1 MSEIVSYSLSGDI
14 AVVNIDSPPVNA
26 VDQSVRAGLKQ
37 VFTEL
42 RGKPEIRAIVLAC
55 AGRTFVA
62 GADIK
67 EFDTGIAAPGYHE
80 VLRLIEDSPVP
91 VIAAVHGTA
100 LGAGTEIAL
109 SCHYRVAH
117 EAARFGLP
125 ELSLGIIPG
134 AGGTQR
140 LPRLVAL
147 EVALDMMLSGK
158 PLPAAK
164 ALEAGLVDRVVTEAV
179 GPAAVAFAG
188 ELIARGAAPR
198 RTRGQAVKGGEQAAE
213 LFAAKRAQI
222 ARTMRNRQSPLALLE
237 AVQAAVERPFDE
249 GLQVESAL
257 SAQLEQATESRALRH
272 LFYAE
277 REVRKIPGLAADV
290 KPRPV
295 TRVGI
300 VGAGTM
306 GGGIAMCFANAG
318 VAVTILDTS
327 QANLDR
333 GLATIGKNYER
344 SVTRGS
350 LKPEQRDQRL
360 GLITPTLDYEALG
373 SADVIIEAVF
383 ENMALKKQIF
393 VKLDAVAKPGAILGT
408 NTSTLDIDEIAAVTG
423 RAQDVI
429 GLHFF
434 SPANVMQ
441 LLEIV
446 QCGKTAPDVVVTALE
461 IARQIKKTGVVAKV
475 CYGFIGNRMM
485 DPYGRE
491 AERCLLEGATPA
503 EVDGALEDFGMAMG
517 ILAVYDLAGVDI
529 GHLTR
534 VARQHLLPRDPS
546 FYRPAAMLNERG
558 WIGQKAGRGYYRYD
572 GAERKRAVD
581 PEVVAMIHE
590 EGRRLNIPQRRPERQ
605 EIRERCLY
613 AMINE
618 GALLLEEGIALRAS
632 DIDVVYTAGYGFP
645 RYRGGPMFYAD
656 TVGLKVIHDKILE
669 FQKTLDP
676 QYWQPAP
683 LLKKLALAGSS
694 FARWQAEQ
702 TR

>member
-1 MSEIVSYSLSGDI
+1 M
-14 AVVNIDSPPVNA
+14 NA
-26 VDQSVRAGLKQ
+26 VNQAVRAGLKR

-42 RGKPEIRAIVLAC
+42 RGKSEIKAIVLAC
-55 AGRTFVA
+55 AGRTFIA

-117 EAARFGLP
+117 EGARFGLP

-140 LPRLVAL
+140 LPRLVPL
-147 EVALDMMLSGK
+147 DVALDMMLSGK
-158 PLPAAK
+158 PLAAAK
-164 ALEAGLVDRVVTEAV
+164 ALDAGLVDTVVSGELLA
-179 GPAAVAFAG
+179 AAVAFARD
-188 ELIARGAAPR
+188 LVAKGAAPR
-198 RTRGQAVKGGEQAAE
+198 RTREQAVKGAGQGAGNAAE
-213 LFAAKRAQI
+213 LLAARRVQVAK
-222 ARTMRNRQSPLALLE
+222 TMRNRQSPLALLD
-237 AVQAAVERPFDE
+237 AVQAAVEKPFDQ

-257 SAQLEQATESRALRH
+257 SATLEQATEARALRH

-277 REVRKIPGLAADV
+277 REVRRIPGLSADV

-306 GGGIAMCFANAG
+306 GGGISMCFANAG
-318 VAVTILDTS
+318 IPVTLLDTA

-344 SVTRGS
+344 SVSRGS

-360 GLITPTLDYEALG
+360 GLITPTLDYAALG

-383 ENMALKKQIF
+383 ENMALKKEIF
-393 VKLDAVAKPGAILGT
+393 AKLDAVAKPGAILGT

-423 RAQDVI
+423 RPQDVI

-446 QCGKTAPDVVVTALE
+446 QCSKTASDVVVTALD
-461 IARQIKKTGVVAKV
+461 IAKTIKKVGVVAKV

-491 AERCLLEGATPA
+491 AEHCVLEGATPE
-503 EVDGALEDFGMAMG
+503 EVDSALESWGMAMG
-517 ILAVYDLAGVDI
+517 ILAVYDMAGIDI

-534 VARQHLLPRDPS
+534 VARAHLLPKDPG
-546 FYRPAAMLNERG
+546 FYRPSAMLTERG

-572 GAERKRAVD
+572 GADRKRAPD
-581 PEVVAMIHE
+581 PEVIALLHE
-590 EGRRLNIPQRRPERQ
+590 EGRRLNIPQRKPGPQ
-605 EIRERCLY
+605 EIQERCLY

-656 TVGLKVIHDKILE
+656 TVGLKVIYDKILE

-694 FARWQAEQ
+694 FAQWQAEQ
-702 TR
+702 SR